1 MTSRNPSESSCV
13 RDSRPAMGSLLEIT
27 AYGGADRCRQA
38 LEAAYAEVN
47 RLEAVLSPF
56 RAESDL
62 SRINREAPYRPV
74 TADAELIDVL
84 TMSLGFARLTGG
96 AVDVTVGP
104 LMRLWRHRS
113 SEMKGIPPSSE
124 QVERTLRLVGH
135 QHVIVDSDRS
145 TVAYQHAGMS
155 IEFGAIGKGYAVDR
169 AVKVL
174 EHHGVGAALVSFGS
188 SLYALGSPPDRDGW
202 RIAIRHPRDRGR
214 VVDAITL
221 TDGALGTSGNDQQ
234 AMRLAGRWYGHIM
247 DPRTGYPSEGLSG
260 ASVLAPTAVEA
271 DALSTAVFVL
281 GRDDGIR
288 FLERHGGVDGLVVSE
303 GRPGSLSIA
312 STAGWTRRRARIRP
326 VPDMS
331 RRRFVGGLFAG
342 VAWLL
347 LAPSRGHALVYLTPE
362 EALRRLI
369 PEAET
374 FREAPIRLSNSQKS
388 RVERLLGTAVREET
402 YPSWIAERA
411 GLAMAH
417 AVLLNVVGKEQPITF
432 LVVVGADGAVRGFEV
447 LIYRESEGSE
457 IRSGRFI
464 RQFVGKTLA
473 APLKLGRDIEAI
485 SGATLS
491 SRSTAY
497 AVRKTLALV
506 DVVYRTPDGDTR

>member
-1 MTSRNPSESSCV
+1 
-13 RDSRPAMGSLLEIT
+13 MGSLLEIT
-27 AYGGADRCRQA
+27 AYGDVDRCRPA
-38 LEAAYAEVN
+38 LEAAYAEVR
-47 RLEAVLSPF
+47 RLEAIFSPF
-56 RAESDL
+56 RAESEL
-62 SRINREAPYRPV
+62 SRINREAPCGPV
-74 TADAELIDVL
+74 KADPELIDVL
-84 TMSLGFARLTGG
+84 TKSLAFARQTGG

-113 SEMKGIPPSSE
+113 SEMNAIPPSSE
-124 QVERTLRLVGH
+124 QVERTLRLVGY
-135 QHVIVDSDRS
+135 QHVVVDSDRS

-174 EHHGVGAALVSFGS
+174 EHHGVRAALVSFGS
-188 SLYALGSPPDRDGW
+188 SLYALGSPTDRDGW
-202 RIAIRHPRDRGR
+202 RIAIRHPEDRGR
-214 VVDAITL
+214 VMDTIMLRDV
-221 TDGALGTSGNDQQ
+221 ALSTSGNDQQ
-234 AMRLAGRWYGHIM
+234 SMRLADRWYGHIM
-247 DPRTGYPSEGLSG
+247 DPRTGYPSEGL
-260 ASVLAPTAVEA
+260 ACVSVLARTAVEA

-281 GRDDGIR
+281 GRDDGVR
-288 FLERHGGVDGLVVSE
+288 FLERHSGLDGLVVSG
-303 GRPGSLSIA
+303 GRTQGFSIV
-312 STAGWTRRRARIRP
+312 STAEWKRRRAGIRS
-326 VPDMS
+326 VSDMS
-331 RRRFVGGLFAG
+331 RRRFVEGVLAG

-388 RVERLLGTAVREET
+388 RVEGLLGTAVREET

-411 GLAMAH
+411 GLAIAH

-432 LVVVGADGAVRGFEV
+432 LVAVGADGTVRGVEV
-447 LIYRESEGSE
+447 LVYRESEGSE

-497 AVRKTLALV
+497 AVKKSLALV
-506 DVVYRTPDGDTR
+506 DVVYRMPDGDTR

>member
-1 MTSRNPSESSCV
+1 
-13 RDSRPAMGSLLEIT
+13 MGSLLEIT
-27 AYGGADRCRQA
+27 AYGGADRCRPA
-38 LEAAYAEVN
+38 LEAAYAEVK

-56 RAESDL
+56 RAESEL
-62 SRINREAPYRPV
+62 SRVNREAPYRPV
-74 TADAELIDVL
+74 SADPELIDVL
-84 TMSLGFARLTGG
+84 TLSLGFTRQTGG

-104 LMRLWRHRS
+104 LMRLWKHRF
-113 SEMKGIPPSSE
+113 SETEDIPPSPE
-124 QVERTLRLVGH
+124 QVERTLRLVGY

-145 TVAYQHAGMS
+145 TVSYQHPGMS

-169 AVKVL
+169 AVNVL
-174 EHHGVGAALVSFGS
+174 KHHGVGAALVSFGS

-202 RIAIRHPRDRGR
+202 RIAIRQPEDRGR
-214 VVDAITL
+214 VVDTITL
-221 TDGALGTSGNDQQ
+221 RDGALGTSGNDQQ

-281 GRDDGIR
+281 GRDDGLR
-288 FLERHGGVDGLVVSE
+288 FLERHGGVEGLVVSE
-303 GRPGSLSIA
+303 ERTQGFSIT
-312 STAGWTRRRARIRP
+312 STAGWRCRRVRIPP
-326 VPDMS
+326 VREIS
-331 RRRFVGGLFAG
+331 RRRFLGGVLGG
-342 VAWLL
+342 VSWLL
-347 LAPSRGHALVYLTPE
+347 LAPSRGHAIVYLTAE

-369 PEAET
+369 PEAKT
-374 FREAPIRLSNSQKS
+374 FREVAIRLSPLQKE
-388 RVERLLGTAVREET
+388 RVAGLLGSVVREDA
-402 YPSWIAERA
+402 YRSWIVEHA
-411 GLAMAH
+411 GRAMAH
-417 AVLLNVVGKEQPITF
+417 AVLLNVIGKEQPITF
-432 LVVVGADGAVRGFEV
+432 LVVVGANGVVRGVEV

-497 AVRKTLALV
+497 AVKKALALIE
-506 DVVYRTPDGDTR
+506 VVYRTTDGDTR